1 MGNNSK
7 VKYQEHYKL
16 IIPFKDDIIFET
28 ELMNQNIDYFKDEKS
43 IVNFRYFF
51 LNNDKVNIDLILRK
65 KEIIASIETLPI
77 HEYKEEKKIQKF
89 YLKIVIIVLIILFF
103 IELLNS

>member
-1 MGNNSK
+1 MANNSK
-7 VKYQEHYKL
+7 VKYQDHYKL

-51 LNNDKVNIDLILRK
+51 LDNDTVKIDSILIK

-77 HEYKEEKKIQKF
+77 HEYKEEKKIQNF
-89 YLKIVIIVLIILFF
+89 YLKIVIIVILILFL
-103 IELLNS
+103 IELLNF